1 MFAALFSWLA
11 SGGLAAIGREL
22 RVAHEAKLR
31 AANDSERIAADVR
44 IRELEARQASILA
57 AQGDRFERWVRIAF
71 AAPFVAYLWKLV
83 IFDKVLGL
91 GVTDPLSP
99 MLTEVMWIVIGGY
112 FLVSAARI
120 IRK

>member
-22 RVAHEAKLR
+22 RAAHEAKLR

-44 IRELEARQASILA
+44 IRGLEARQASILA

-71 AAPFVAYLWKLV
+71 AVPFVVYIWKLV
-83 IFDKVLGL
+83 LWDKVLGL
-91 GVTDPLSP
+91 GATDALSP
-99 MLTEVMWIVIGGY
+99 MLADIMWIVIGGY
-112 FLVSAARI
+112 FLVSTARV